1 MKPSCCR
8 LLLGAVLVFGLF
20 AAATARAAPEPL
32 EVRLLRTI
40 HLGALQGVAA
50 DDLLRLSGTSPGSLR
65 SVLARTALL
74 VLEREAGALGPPVE
88 TLLDQAFGRLEPRT
102 SLLPPGAPPGFGGDD
117 LIYTLTY
124 ALAVSRQAAVAIRVL
139 ERHVDL
145 GTEYERSVA
154 LQALHNIGSVRALVA
169 IRRAVAVREIGFLAN
184 ALLVEDQFPKLE
196 ELAAHW
202 HDIPLDRRSRSD
214 LLRDLAD
221 GCSSRA
227 ILAFFLAGYLP
238 PAATPVQE
246 RAEQRDLYRAA
257 LELPLRGCYNGR
269 MFALRS
275 YGLRS
280 RGVPVIWAALATRL
294 ETGWQRVLA
303 ARIGFAR
310 FPRDFVPM
318 ALDRLAVEPEQDVQ
332 WELLWGSLCAGKGVV
347 FRDFWDLWSLAPHR
361 QFRLSHP
368 GSFPRLALV
377 DQQRLL
383 TWLETGHRP
392 GDGQVHDWLLCELA
406 RSAFGAEAFRVL
418 RAHFARPPADRHA
431 WVLSDLAEPATLPVL
446 RYLRD
451 HAASK
456 EDKDS
461 LAGGIQVLE
470 EGSGNLYTG
479 VSPVICCDPTPACLL
494 AQYEKQLFRDP
505 GPLLRNETEMAAWI
519 ESGLKARPVIKSLE
533 SRLAEV
539 HDPFT
544 ARDLRFEHRAG
555 CWKWIQSGAEEPVY
569 PVGGDVLPPRQ
580 LSACRPAIPESLRHE
595 KIEQPS
601 FVYEVV
607 ISATGKV
614 RAVSLVSQSRRGEPY
629 DSLEKA
635 FRRSLETC
643 AYQPATRKGKPVACR
658 MTMIATSEVR

>member
-1 MKPSCCR
+1 
-8 LLLGAVLVFGLF
+8 VLVCGFF
-20 AAATARAAPEPL
+20 ATSTARAASEPL

-40 HLGALQGVAA
+40 HLGALQEVAA

-74 VLEREAGALGPPVE
+74 VLEREAGASGPPVE
-88 TLLDQAFGRLEPRT
+88 TLLDQAFSRLEPRT
-102 SLLPPGAPPGFGGDD
+102 GLLPPGAPPGFGGDD

-124 ALAVSRQAAVAIRVL
+124 ALTVSRQADTAIRVL

-154 LQALHNIGSVRALVA
+154 LQALHNIGSVRAQVA

-202 HDIPLDRRSRSD
+202 HDIPLARRSRAE
-214 LLRDLAD
+214 LLHDLAD

-280 RGVPVIWAALATRL
+280 HGVPVIWAALATRL

-368 GSFPRLALV
+368 GSFPRLTLA

-392 GDGQVHDWLLCELA
+392 GDRQVYDWLLCELS
-406 RSAFGAEAFRVL
+406 RSAFGSEAFRVL
-418 RAHFARPPADRHA
+418 RAYLARPLADRHE
-431 WVLSDLAEPATLPVL
+431 WVLTDLAEPATLPVL

-451 HAASK
+451 HAANK

-479 VSPVICCDPTPACLL
+479 LSPVICCDPTPACLL
-494 AQYEKQLFRDP
+494 AQYDRQLFRLP
-505 GPLLRNETEMAAWI
+505 GRFLRNETEVAAWVQ
-519 ESGLKARPVIKSLE
+519 SGLTGKPVIKMLD

-539 HDPFT
+539 HDPLT
-544 ARDLRFEHRAG
+544 GQDLRFEHRAG

-569 PVGGDVLPPRQ
+569 PVGGDVLAPQ
-580 LSACRPAIPESLRHE
+580 QISACQPQLPESMQGQE
-595 KIEQPS
+595 IEQPL
-601 FVYEVV
+601 FIYEVV
-607 ISATGKV
+607 ISAAGKV
-614 RAVSLVSQSRRGEPY
+614 KSVKLVRRNPRGEPY

-635 FRRSLETC
+635 FRQAIETC
-643 AYQPATRKGKPVACR
+643 AYRPATRQGKPVACR
-658 MTMIATSEVR
+658 MTMTATAEVR